1 MTSQLATK
9 ISGDQGKSRV
19 AAKIILVALAY
30 FATGRLG
37 LAIPYLD
44 SHITLIWLPAGI
56 AVAALLRWGYVCWP
70 GIFLGA
76 LATNFSIDSSPLLDG
91 CIALGNTLAPLLAAS
106 LLRRFEFRGALDR
119 AYDILLLV
127 VAAAIGMLVSASG
140 GVGSLVL
147 FKVLPVQHAGAAWLS
162 WWAGDFVGVL
172 LAAPLLLNISR
183 AELKKLSAQRLE
195 FLAWCSIM
203 LAVSWHVFLFINV
216 DSSHSEQLV
225 FMLLPSIVWSAMR
238 FGVMGSSFGVL
249 LPAVI
254 ASVATS
260 LGLGPFYTAD
270 EREGLSL
277 LLLFFATLVLV
288 DLMVAAMQAARKRA
302 AEIARLDS
310 DLSKELIQSLPGI
323 FYMLDTSGRFLMW
336 NRNLESVLQC
346 DSKEIARSHMLDF
359 FEGSDR
365 SLIDDNVR
373 KVFEIGDTEV
383 EAVLVAKNGARMNY
397 RFTGHRIERNGE
409 HVLVGVGLDLSER
422 IRIQRETDKL
432 LRRHQALMKAATE
445 GIHIMDIQGNVVEA
459 NDAFCRMLGYSQ
471 EEVAGLS
478 VFDWDAQLSREELQE
493 RFRKLVGSS
502 ALVETVHRRKDG
514 TLINVEISSTGVEI
528 EGVPYIVSLSRDIT
542 ERMRIQK
549 ETETL
554 LRRYQTLMG
563 TALDGFRVMDIEGNV
578 VEANDAFCRM
588 LGYTHEEALKLN
600 IADWDAQWTK
610 EELLQ
615 RLKGFVG
622 KSGATFET
630 VQRRKDGTL
639 VDVEVSTTGV
649 EIDGQPYFFA
659 SSRDISER
667 KRIERRNEVLM
678 RRHRAVMNSALEG
691 IHIMDEQGNIVEAN
705 DTYCRMLGYSQEEM
719 ARLNVADWDVLCASK
734 EELMERFNK
743 LIRSDGA
750 LFESRQR
757 RKDGTVI
764 DVEISAAGVELD
776 GHRYLYASSH
786 DITARKANEKL
797 LEEARLRESNALHE
811 LHVTFDTSGE
821 GFWKADRSGHIV
833 EANDAYCGMIGYPRS
848 EVVGAHISRFE
859 ALEPTPEMVDEHIQ
873 LIMRKGLDRFETK
886 HRHRDG
892 HLIDLELVVSYVKRT
907 DSMIVFMRDVTERK
921 QIGELL
927 RIAAITFDTQEGIM
941 ITDADAKILR
951 VNQAFHDITGY
962 DAAEVI
968 GRNPSMFQSGHHD
981 AAFYRA
987 MWTDLLS
994 TGKWAGEVW
1003 DKRKNGE
1010 IYPKLLTITAA
1021 YDDKKQVTHYVA
1033 VFRDISNRK
1042 KSEQEIHQL
1051 AFYDPLTKLPNRRLL
1066 LDRLQQA
1073 LAVSARNGRYG
1084 ALLFLDMDHFKTI
1097 NDTQGHAKGDLL
1109 LVEVARRLQTCVR
1122 GGDSVARLG
1131 GDEFVVVLEDLS
1143 SAMDEAATQTE
1154 LVAEKIRAELDRPYV
1169 LQDYEFLSSVSIGI
1183 SLFFE
1188 HKETAE
1194 DLLRHADVAMYQAK
1208 MAGRNAIRFFDPHMQ
1223 MALEA
1228 RAAMEADLRHA
1239 LEKQQFHLSYQVQVD
1254 SLHRPLGAEVL
1265 LRWDHPDRGEVAPTQ
1280 FIPLAE
1286 ETGLIVPI
1294 GLWVLKTACAQLREW
1309 QNDAR
1314 TRDLVLAVNVSAKQ
1328 FRQPDFVDQA
1338 QRILLES
1345 GAKPSHLKMEFTE
1358 STVLENV
1365 EDTISKMRELKILGV
1380 GFSVDDFGTGYSSL
1394 QYLKR
1399 LPLDQIKIDQS
1410 FVRDI
1415 ASDPNDAA
1423 IVQTIIAMTE
1433 ALGLN
1438 VIAEGVETMA
1448 QFEFLDNHGCH
1459 AFQGYLFSKPVSIE
1473 EFERVLRGKLKV
1485 AKT

>member
-1 MTSQLATK
+1 MTDQLSTE
-9 ISGDQGKSRV
+9 SPGYQGKSGF
-19 AAKIILVALAY
+19 AAKLVLVALAY
-30 FATGRLG
+30 FASGRLG
-37 LAIPYLD
+37 LAIPYVD
-44 SHITLIWLPAGI
+44 SHITLIWLPAGV
-56 AVAALLRWGYVCWP
+56 AVAVLLRWGYVCWP

-76 LATNFSIDSSPLLDG
+76 LATSISVDSSPLLDC
-91 CIALGNTLAPLLAAS
+91 CIALGNTLGPLLAAS
-106 LLRRFEFRGALDR
+106 LLRRFGFHGVLDR

-127 VAAAIGMLVSASG
+127 ITAAIGMLLSAG
-140 GVGSLVL
+140 IGVLGLMI
-147 FKVLPVQHAGAAWLS
+147 FKVLTIQQAGTDFLS
-162 WWAGDFVGVL
+162 WWTGNFIGVL
-172 LAAPLLLNISR
+172 MAAPLLLNISR
-183 AELKKLSAQRLE
+183 IELKKLWAQHLE
-195 FLAWCSIM
+195 LLAWFSIL

-216 DSSHSEQLV
+216 AGSHSQQLV
-225 FMLLPSIVWSAMR
+225 LLLLPLVIWSAMR
-238 FGVMGSSFGVL
+238 FGVVGSSLGVL
-249 LPAVI
+249 VPALI

-260 LGLGPFYTAD
+260 FGLGPFYITDAPQ
-270 EREGLSL
+270 GLFL
-277 LLLFFATLVLV
+277 LSLFFATLVLV
-288 DLMVAAMQAARKRA
+288 DLMVAAMQASRKQA
-302 AEIARLDS
+302 EEIARLDS

-323 FYMLDTSGRFLMW
+323 FYMFNASGRFLMW
-336 NRNLESVLQC
+336 NRQLENVLQLS
-346 DSKEIARSHMLDF
+346 DKEIARSNPLDF

-365 SLIDDNVR
+365 GVIAETIR
-373 KVFEIGDTEV
+373 KAFENGDAESD
-383 EAVLVAKNGARMNY
+383 AVLVARNGARMNY

-409 HVLVGVGLDLSER
+409 HVLVGLGMDITGLL
-422 IRIQRETDKL
+422 RIQRETEKL

-445 GIHIMDIQGNVVEA
+445 GIHIMDIRGNVVEA
-459 NDAFCRMLGYSQ
+459 NDSFCRMLGYTQ
-471 EEVAGLS
+471 DEVAGLN
-478 VFDWDAQLSREELQE
+478 VFDWDAQLPQEELQE
-493 RFRKLVGSS
+493 RLRELVGSS
-502 ALVETVHRRKDG
+502 ALVETVHRHKDG

-528 EGVPYIVSLSRDIT
+528 EGIAYIVSLSRDIT
-542 ERMRIQK
+542 ERLRIQK
-549 ETETL
+549 ETEKL
-554 LRRYQTLMG
+554 LRRYQTLMK
-563 TALDGFRVMDIEGNV
+563 TALDGFRVMDIQGNV

-610 EELLQ
+610 EELQ
-615 RLKGFVG
+615 ERLKAFVG

-639 VDVEVSTTGV
+639 IDVEVSTTGV

-667 KRIERRNEVLM
+667 KRIERKNEVLL
-678 RRHRAVMNSALEG
+678 RRHQVLMSSALEG
-691 IHIMDEQGNIVEAN
+691 IHIMDIQGNIVEAN
-705 DTYCRMLGYSQEEM
+705 DTFCKMLGYTNVEM
-719 ARLNVADWDVLCASK
+719 AGLNVADWEAQWSR
-734 EELMERFNK
+734 EELMKRFQD
-743 LIRSDGA
+743 LILVAGS
-750 LFESRQR
+750 LFETRHR
-757 RKDGTVI
+757 RKDGSII
-764 DVEISAAGVELD
+764 DVEVSTTGAEID
-776 GHRYLYASSH
+776 GQLYLYASSR
-786 DITARKANEKL
+786 DITQRKLAEKTLEIARAR
-797 LEEARLRESNALHE
+797 EAEALQELRVMLN
-811 LHVTFDTSGE
+811 VSGE
-821 GFWKADRSGHIV
+821 GFWKADTSGNILEV
-833 EANDAYCGMIGYPRS
+833 NDAYCRIIGYTRN
-848 EVVGAHISRFE
+848 EIIGAHISKFE
-859 ALEPTPEMVDEHIQ
+859 AIEPTPEMVAKHIRR
-873 LIMRKGLDRFETK
+873 IMEIGTDRFVSR

-892 HLIDLELVVSYVKRT
+892 HPIDIEIVSSYIKET
-907 DSMIVFMRDVTERK
+907 DCVITFMHDVSERK
-921 QIGELL
+921 QVEEML

-962 DAAEVI
+962 DADEVI
-968 GRNPSMFQSGHHD
+968 GRDPGMFQSGRHD
-981 AAFYRA
+981 ATFYRA
-987 MWTDLLS
+987 MWSELLS

-1003 DKRKNGE
+1003 DKRKNGDV
-1010 IYPKLLTITAA
+1010 YPKLLTITAA

-1073 LAVSARNGRYG
+1073 LAVSVRNGRHG
-1084 ALLFLDMDHFKTI
+1084 ALLYLDMDRFKTI
-1097 NDTQGHAKGDLL
+1097 NDTQGHAMGDQL

-1122 GGDSVARLG
+1122 EGDSVARLG

-1143 SAMDEAATQTE
+1143 SAVDEAATQTE
-1154 LVAEKIRAELDRPYV
+1154 LVAEKIRAELDKAYV
-1169 LQDYEFLSSVSIGI
+1169 LNEYEFLTSVSIGI

-1208 MAGRNAIRFFDPHMQ
+1208 MAGRNAVRFFDPHMQ

-1228 RAAMEADLRHA
+1228 RAALEADLRHA
-1239 LEKQQFHLSYQVQVD
+1239 LEKQQFHLSYQIQVD
-1254 SLHRPLGAEVL
+1254 SLRRPLGAEVL
-1265 LRWDHPDRGEVAPTQ
+1265 LRWDHPGRGEVSPTQ

-1314 TRDLVLAVNVSAKQ
+1314 TRDLMLAVNVSAKQ

-1365 EDTISKMRELKILGV
+1365 EDTISKMRELKMLGV

-1459 AFQGYLFSKPVSIE
+1459 AFQGFLFSKPVSIE
-1473 EFERVLRGKLKV
+1473 EFERSLRSELKV
-1485 AKT
+1485 IKT